1 MIKGESLMNKIIYV
15 DMYFRCTGV
24 KNGRDEF
31 LRANASGIIFG
42 SLTEEYYT
50 EIKKG
55 IVEKYKADGY
65 QILEVECCSKKE
77 YTECGSDEEILD
89 APLGYIEIYLSTVY
103 EMDGKEQYDFVAW
116 KSDFNT
122 FFDES
127 LWDGFASAIK
137 REHEKTGCTNIRI
150 HPVTKEIYEKYK
162 GTEEFAIT
170 WEE

>member
-1 MIKGESLMNKIIYV
+1 
-15 DMYFRCTGV
+15 
-24 KNGRDEF
+24 
-31 LRANASGIIFG
+31 
-42 SLTEEYYT
+42 
-50 EIKKG
+50 
-55 IVEKYKADGY
+55 
-65 QILEVECCSKKE
+65 
-77 YTECGSDEEILD
+77 
-89 APLGYIEIYLSTVY
+89 
-103 EMDGKEQYDFVAW
+103 MDGKEQYDFVAW

-137 REHEKTGCTNIRI
+137 REHEKTGCTNIKI